1 MSNKTAVLTQ
11 YDQQRKKYER
21 FAREVEHQLRC
32 ILEEEGIVCN
42 AITSRVKERDSLTQK
57 IDVKSDKY
65 KSLSEVTDIAGIRI
79 ITYYDSDV
87 ERAAKIVER
96 EFCVDKENS
105 INKREALGP
114 EKFGYC
120 SVHYVVSMNEDR
132 LKLPENRGYA
142 GIKCEIQIRTVLQH
156 AWAEIEH
163 DLGYK
168 SEIDIPKDIRRS
180 FSRLAGL
187 LEVADKEFQEI
198 RDFLETYREKVEAE
212 ISEKSDYGTP
222 DCELDAVVLEA
233 VLKTKPNFQELN
245 RRIGE
250 IAGMKIRVPA
260 KQKDK
265 QDYYGG
271 TLQKLNCL
279 GISTTAQ
286 LDQLAERGADLASY
300 LADKFLRDRYK
311 TEPEGATLPNTI
323 GVFYLCYAQLI
334 LNNYSKERV
343 VQYMENTS
351 IGVLDE
357 RDPFVQNLLK
367 YGRHFVARQPQHTR
381 KVRPEF

>member
-1 MSNKTAVLTQ
+1 MSNKMAVLTQ

-142 GIKCEIQIRTVLQH
+142 GIKCEIRIRTVLQH

-367 YGRHFVARQPQHTR
+367 YGR
-381 KVRPEF
+381 EFAVQQ

>member
-1 MSNKTAVLTQ
+1 MSNKMAVLTQ

-57 IDVKSDKY
+57 IDVKADKY

-367 YGRHFVARQPQHTR
+367 YGR
-381 KVRPEF
+381 EFAVQQ

>member
-96 EFCVDKENS
+96 EFYVDKENS

-198 RDFLETYREKVEAE
+198 RDFLETYRAKVEAE

-367 YGRHFVARQPQHTR
+367 YGR
-381 KVRPEF
+381 EFAVQQ

>member
-65 KSLSEVTDIAGIRI
+65 KSLSKVTDIAGIRI

-198 RDFLETYREKVEAE
+198 RDFLETYRAKVEAE

-351 IGVLDE
+351 IGVLEE

-367 YGRHFVARQPQHTR
+367 YGR
-381 KVRPEF
+381 EFAVQQ

>member
-1 MSNKTAVLTQ
+1 
-11 YDQQRKKYER
+11 
-21 FAREVEHQLRC
+21 
-32 ILEEEGIVCN
+32 
-42 AITSRVKERDSLTQK
+42 
-57 IDVKSDKY
+57 
-65 KSLSEVTDIAGIRI
+65 
-79 ITYYDSDV
+79 
-87 ERAAKIVER
+87 
-96 EFCVDKENS
+96 
-105 INKREALGP
+105 
-114 EKFGYC
+114 
-120 SVHYVVSMNEDR
+120 MNEDR

-367 YGRHFVARQPQHTR
+367 YGR
-381 KVRPEF
+381 EFAVQQ

>member
-1 MSNKTAVLTQ
+1 MSNKMAVLTQ

-65 KSLSEVTDIAGIRI
+65 KSLSEVTDIAGIHI

-367 YGRHFVARQPQHTR
+367 YGR
-381 KVRPEF
+381 EFAVQQ

>member
-260 KQKDK
+260 KQKVK

-367 YGRHFVARQPQHTR
+367 YGR
-381 KVRPEF
+381 EFAVQQ

>member
-1 MSNKTAVLTQ
+1 MSNKMAVLTQ

-367 YGRHFVARQPQHTR
+367 YGR
-381 KVRPEF
+381 EFAVQQ

>member
-198 RDFLETYREKVEAE
+198 RDFLETYRAKVEAE

-222 DCELDAVVLEA
+222 DCGLDAVVLEA

-351 IGVLDE
+351 IGVLEE

-367 YGRHFVARQPQHTR
+367 YGR
-381 KVRPEF
+381 EFAVQQ

>member
-1 MSNKTAVLTQ
+1 MSNKMAVLTQ

-105 INKREALGP
+105 INNREALGP

-132 LKLPENRGYA
+132 LKLPETRGYA

-367 YGRHFVARQPQHTR
+367 YGR
-381 KVRPEF
+381 EFAVQQ

>member
-351 IGVLDE
+351 IGVLEE

-367 YGRHFVARQPQHTR
+367 YGR
-381 KVRPEF
+381 EFAVQQ

>member
-198 RDFLETYREKVEAE
+198 RDFLETYRAKVEAE

-351 IGVLDE
+351 IGVLEE

-367 YGRHFVARQPQHTR
+367 YGR
-381 KVRPEF
+381 EFAVQQ

>member
-198 RDFLETYREKVEAE
+198 RDFLETYRAKVEAE

-250 IAGMKIRVPA
+250 IAGMKIRVLA

-367 YGRHFVARQPQHTR
+367 YGR
-381 KVRPEF
+381 EFAVQQ

>member
-11 YDQQRKKYER
+11 YGQQRKKYER

-198 RDFLETYREKVEAE
+198 RDFLETYRAKVEAE

-222 DCELDAVVLEA
+222 DCGLDAVVLEA

-367 YGRHFVARQPQHTR
+367 YGR
-381 KVRPEF
+381 EFAVQQ

>member
-142 GIKCEIQIRTVLQH
+142 GIKCEIQIRSVLQH

-367 YGRHFVARQPQHTR
+367 YGR
-381 KVRPEF
+381 EFAVQQ

>member
-367 YGRHFVARQPQHTR
+367 YGR
-381 KVRPEF
+381 EFAVQQ

>member
-245 RRIGE
+245 RLIGE

-367 YGRHFVARQPQHTR
+367 YGR
-381 KVRPEF
+381 EFAVQQ

>member
-198 RDFLETYREKVEAE
+198 RDFLETYRAKVEAE

-367 YGRHFVARQPQHTR
+367 YGR
-381 KVRPEF
+381 EFAVQQ

>member
-198 RDFLETYREKVEAE
+198 RDFLETYRAKVEAE

-222 DCELDAVVLEA
+222 DCGLDAVVLEA

-367 YGRHFVARQPQHTR
+367 YGR
-381 KVRPEF
+381 EFAVQQ

>member
-286 LDQLAERGADLASY
+286 LDQQAERGADLASY

-367 YGRHFVARQPQHTR
+367 YGR
-381 KVRPEF
+381 EFAVQQ

>member
-32 ILEEEGIVCN
+32 ILEEDGIVCN

-367 YGRHFVARQPQHTR
+367 YGR
-381 KVRPEF
+381 EFAVQQ

>member
-279 GISTTAQ
+279 GISSTAQ

-367 YGRHFVARQPQHTR
+367 YGR
-381 KVRPEF
+381 EFAVQQ

>member
-96 EFCVDKENS
+96 EFYVDKENS

-367 YGRHFVARQPQHTR
+367 YGR
-381 KVRPEF
+381 EFAVQQ

>member
-120 SVHYVVSMNEDR
+120 RVHYVVSMNEDR

-367 YGRHFVARQPQHTR
+367 YGR
-381 KVRPEF
+381 EFAVQQ

>member
-1 MSNKTAVLTQ
+1 MSNKMAVLTQ

-351 IGVLDE
+351 IGVLEE

-367 YGRHFVARQPQHTR
+367 YGR
-381 KVRPEF
+381 EFAVQQ